1 MLSIYLSIYLS
12 IRTAL
17 SSIRRCAENRCCG
30 VLLLFLYTFLGGG
43 LVYAAPNKIEKVS
56 LSATEKELY
65 RLLMDYRAEKG
76 LASIPLSPS
85 LTYVAQTHV
94 RDLTAHPPA
103 ADCNLHSWSEYGDWM
118 PCCYT
123 PDLAEAKNMW
133 NKPRELTQYKGAGYE
148 IAFRNSAGAT
158 AMSAINAWKNSYGH
172 NATMINQD
180 SWSGITWRAIGIG
193 VYGEYAVIWF
203 GEEQETVDTQSQS
216 GQTKEKVI
224 LTPPISMS
232 AASSSRSVKNT
243 IQETSAPAEKRIEPQ
258 NITKPVQMSV
268 KDESSVSSRS
278 KQKELS
284 VNGKQKVTSTQ
295 TPTQAIQTD
304 KQTAIN
310 KQKTIQYKPIVSR
323 WPKAYYAYS
332 GKCFMSVISVAYSY
346 SFINDSHSV
355 EASIF
360 DFRVGLFGMTILG
373 AEMSVYPYHLSVAYR
388 PTISLYLPAA
398 KCYAFV
404 PYVSA
409 NVDATYLGTY
419 FKKDFVYNTDTDFY
433 AGIIVG
439 LGMEISG
446 VPALPMRIQVEYR
459 HPLVLAQWQTDMRP
473 GINVGVKFYIGKAFG
488 TR

>member
-1 MLSIYLSIYLS
+1 MP
-12 IRTAL
+12 
-17 SSIRRCAENRCCG
+17 
-30 VLLLFLYTFLGGG
+30 
-43 LVYAAPNKIEKVS
+43 VYAAPNKIEKVS

-65 RLLMDYRAEKG
+65 RLLMDYRAENG
-76 LASIPLSPS
+76 LPSIPLSPS

-103 ADCNLHSWSEYGDWM
+103 DDCNLHSWSEYGDWT

-123 PDLAEAKNMW
+123 PDHAEAKNMW
-133 NKPRELTQYKGAGYE
+133 NKPRELTQYKGVGYE

-158 AMSAINAWKNSYGH
+158 AVSAINAWKNSYGH

-180 SWSGITWRAIGIG
+180 IWSGITWKAVGIG

-203 GEEQETVDTQSQS
+203 GEEQEVVVAQPKSEQK
-216 GQTKEKVI
+216 QEKVI

-232 AASSSRSVKNT
+232 ASSSNRSKRNT
-243 IQETSAPAEKRIEPQ
+243 IQEIPAPVEKRTELQ
-258 NITKPVQMSV
+258 NITSPIQMSA
-268 KDESSVSSRS
+268 KDEYSASPIS
-278 KQKELS
+278 KQTELS
-284 VNGKQKVTSTQ
+284 VNSKQKATSAKPSVQ
-295 TPTQAIQTD
+295 MVQTD
-304 KQTAIN
+304 KQTTIN
-310 KQKTIQYKPIVSR
+310 RQKTIQYKSIASR

-332 GKCFMSVISVAYSY
+332 GKSFLSVISVAYSY
-346 SFINDSHSV
+346 SFINDSHWV
-355 EASIF
+355 EASMF

-398 KCYAFV
+398 KCFAFV
-404 PYVSA
+404 PYFSA

-419 FKKDFVYNTDTDFY
+419 FKKDFVYNIGTDFY
-433 AGIIVG
+433 AGIIAG

-459 HPLVLAQWQTDMRP
+459 HPLVMAQWQTDMCP
-473 GINVGVKFYIGKAFG
+473 SINVGVKFYIGKAFG
-488 TR
+488 IR